1 MGSRGLRPVLAGLAV
16 IMLCALLGACGSGSS
31 AGGASGGGSSGSGA
45 LTIADFSPFS
55 GPNATYGFLEQAGCA
70 AAVKLI
76 NQQGGVMGHQL
87 NCRIVDSRGDPADAV
102 PAAQQMLATTS
113 NLVAIVDADSGVLT
127 STVPLFDQAH
137 VPDMSVGGDIPFDT
151 NKYPYFWR
159 TIPGDDV
166 NGYALA
172 AYVKFKTPYTKVASM
187 FANDQAAQGNVP
199 GLAAGAKKLGLN
211 VPITESLAVDQQT
224 YETEIQRMKSA
235 GAQVLASETD
245 PQSAGVLF
253 GEMKQAGSLVPG
265 VLTSGTTGTDYDKA
279 MTAVIGAKTFTNNFV
294 RVIQFAPSSG
304 PAHKTWAQA
313 LKSIGNSV
321 RGAPE
326 DIDQIYSEIPYDNTV
341 QIALA
346 MLAAHST
353 DRTKINEFIPKVVQG
368 STVVHTF
375 AEGKAALAAGK
386 TIDFVGVEGQVS
398 FDKYHNSQ
406 GQWGAFRP
414 LSNKLVAVLTAKQVA
429 QAKGQ

>member
-1 MGSRGLRPVLAGLAV
+1 MV
-16 IMLCALLGACGSGSS
+16 MLCALLAACGSSS
-31 AGGASGGGSSGSGA
+31 GAGGAGGGGSSGGGGSAGSGA

-87 NCRIVDSRGDPADAV
+87 NCQIVDSRGDPADAV

-113 NLVAIVDADSGVLT
+113 NLIAIVDADSGVLT
-127 STVPLFDQAH
+127 STVPLFNQAG
-137 VPDMSVGGDIPFDT
+137 VPDMSVGGDIPFDK

-172 AYVKFKTPYTKVASM
+172 AYVKFNTSYTKVASM

-199 GLAAGAKKLGLN
+199 GLAAGAKKLGLT

-235 GAQVLASETD
+235 GTQVLASETD
-245 PQSAGVLF
+245 PQTAGVLF
-253 GEMKQAGSLVPG
+253 GEMKQAGTLIPG

-279 MTAVIGAKTFTNNFV
+279 MTAAIGAKAFEDNYV
-294 RVIQFAPSSG
+294 RVIQFAPSTG
-304 PAHKTWAQA
+304 PAYKAWVKA

-321 RGAPE
+321 RGAQANVN
-326 DIDQIYSEIPYDNTV
+326 QIYSEIPYDNTV

-346 MLAAHST
+346 ILAAHST
-353 DRTKINEFIPKVVQG
+353 AKAKINEYIPKVVSG
-368 STVVHTF
+368 TTVVHTF
-375 AEGKAALAAGK
+375 EQGKAALAAGK

-414 LSNKLVAVLTAKQVA
+414 LTNKLVGVLTAKQVA